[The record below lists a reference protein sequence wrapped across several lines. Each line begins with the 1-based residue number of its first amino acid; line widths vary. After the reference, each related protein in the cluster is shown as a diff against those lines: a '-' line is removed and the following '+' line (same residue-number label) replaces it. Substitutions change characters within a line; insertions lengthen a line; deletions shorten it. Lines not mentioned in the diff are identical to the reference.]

1 MLRNSKWL
9 AASLNACTF
18 PSGCLS
24 SAPCISAHLHG
35 FSNHPWWGRT
45 GCDGSHV
52 CQMSKQGKSIKSE
65 EKRRVEIILKVGEGY
80 C

>member
-45 GCDGSHV
+45 ECDGSHV

-65 EKRRVEIILKVGEGY
+65 EKRRAEVILKVGEGY